1 MVFGERRG
9 DTVPGGMRPRVAT
22 QKQNRR
28 SRTAV
33 PDPKRRLGQLDCL
46 KPETFEH
53 QVAKPWLRPEVPPFG
68 TRTPR
73 GRWY

>member
-1 MVFGERRG
+1 MVFGEKRG
-9 DTVPGGMRPRVAT
+9 DTVPGGMCTRMAM

-28 SRTAV
+28 SRTPV
-33 PDPKRRLGQLDCL
+33 PDPKRRLGRLDCL

-53 QVAKPWLRPEVPPFG
+53 QVAKPWVRPEVPPFG

-73 GRWY
+73 GRLY